1 MHRAAGAG
9 GLDLSSFGPWLPP
22 RTPVPSSSTPA
33 MIEKRALEIRNVSGR
48 ALEGVG
54 LRYGDTAEIGPL
66 MRETF
71 QPGAFAPIN
80 DVILTSHHDRA
91 TPLARTGGGGL
102 VIEDSPTE
110 LRIRA
115 ELPMTTQANDT
126 LVLVRSKVLRG
137 LSIEFV
143 ATEERLEGDLRI
155 VDRAHLSAVSVVDSP
170 AYAGSTVESRAKKR
184 SPRTWIT
191 GGIRYGVVACCQCLP
206 GGTGKVIFH
215 PKALSPRPD
224 VLAVSGRLSETIAS
238 SGGGTLAFTQTDQ
251 ALRFKILNA
260 ARETAAGGV
269 IADLIAARAKI
280 YARPLVEPESS
291 TFKDIN
297 GVREYEK
304 AVFGGLLIKPIND
317 SADDAREG
325 WDPIKVDGEDGGPK
339 RPRRR
344 SVLSWL

>member
-1 MHRAAGAG
+1 MIEQRQG
-9 GLDLSSFGPWLPP
+9 GEVRVQGRTLTGTVLSYSDLSPEYNERFLPGSLS
-22 RTPVPSSSTPA
+22 PVQA
-33 MIEKRALEIRNVSGR
+33 V
-48 ALEGVG
+48 
-54 LRYGDTAEIGPL
+54 PL
-66 MRETF
+66 LL
-71 QPGAFAPIN
+71 Q
-80 DVILTSHHDRA
+80 HDRA
-91 TPLARTGGGGL
+91 LTLLPPDSF
-102 VIEDSPTE
+102 VIHDDPDRLHIRAKLPEDSAAIKLTQRGSLNGFSVGFVSE
-110 LRIRA
+110 QERNQEGVRI
-115 ELPMTTQANDT
+115 
-126 LVLVRSKVLRG
+126 
-137 LSIEFV
+137 IE
-143 ATEERLEGDLRI
+143 
-155 VDRAHLSAVSVVDSP
+155 
-170 AYAGSTVESRAKKR
+170 RAKLQEISLVDQPSYPDSQAEVR
-184 SPRTWIT
+184 QRREPRTWIT

-251 ALRFKILNA
+251 ALRFKILDA
-260 ARETAAGGV
+260 ARETTAGGV

-344 SVLSWL
+344 SALSWL